1 MENLT
6 NLFLFFLFFE
16 LFLIII
22 VRNLKKNFKWLINT
36 EDELPHFSKENLNN
50 FFKHNYDSTTGWDRK
65 KNISGSEIGEKKTFF
80 RISKKGYRGKS
91 KYRKT
96 AMSVFGDSFA
106 FCRYVNDDKTWES
119 QLEDKLKMNV
129 HNYGVGNFGL
139 DQSYLK
145 FLKYKKKIKSKIVI
159 FNIVPE
165 TIARVHSYWKHYRE
179 FGNILGFKPIYE
191 IKRNQLILKGSPL
204 KKNFTEKQIHKIIP
218 KIKKIDTFY
227 RVKFL
232 KNKFS
237 FPYTLTFVK
246 NFNFYTNIIF
256 NLILCKM
263 TNKNNF
269 YNNAVTV
276 VLKKN
281 IKDSHEMYNNP
292 YYLKKLQSLIL
303 YLNKNL
309 NKNNFKMILVVSPQL
324 LDLTVG
330 NYENVSKFYNQIGKK
345 VSCIDLYNRIKNKK
359 FKKYYFQDIYGGH
372 FNENGNKIVSKILL
386 NYLKNKKIL

>member
-1 MENLT
+1 
-6 NLFLFFLFFE
+6 
-16 LFLIII
+16 
-22 VRNLKKNFKWLINT
+22 
-36 EDELPHFSKENLNN
+36 
-50 FFKHNYDSTTGWDRK
+50 
-65 KNISGSEIGEKKTFF
+65 
-80 RISKKGYRGKS
+80 
-91 KYRKT
+91 
-96 AMSVFGDSFA
+96 
-106 FCRYVNDDKTWES
+106 
-119 QLEDKLKMNV
+119 
-129 HNYGVGNFGL
+129 
-139 DQSYLK
+139 
-145 FLKYKKKIKSKIVI
+145 
-159 FNIVPE
+159 VPE

-345 VSCIDLYNRIKNKK
+345 VSCIDLYNKIKNKK